1 MQKIARSRLFIMAS
15 IAVAAVAVAV
25 FLAVRPTGSPEYRK
39 YKEYMGR
46 LHAEWDVSQDTAES
60 FAEGNCRHLEGGG
73 QPGFKIQNKEHLN
86 ATAALL
92 AAYCPNAMGPYLDTV
107 RTLYPAYQ
115 LQAKTIENTL
125 YNVESTN

>member
-1 MQKIARSRLFIMAS
+1 VQKTARNRLLILAP
-15 IAVAAVAVAV
+15 IAVAAGAVAV
-25 FLAVRPTGSPEYRK
+25 FLAIRPTGSPEYRK

-60 FAEGNCRHLEGGG
+60 FAEGNCRHLEEGG

-86 ATAALL
+86 GTAALL

-107 RTLYPAYQ
+107 RTLYPEYQ
-115 LQAKTIENTL
+115 PQTTTIENTL
-125 YNVESTN
+125 YNVESTG